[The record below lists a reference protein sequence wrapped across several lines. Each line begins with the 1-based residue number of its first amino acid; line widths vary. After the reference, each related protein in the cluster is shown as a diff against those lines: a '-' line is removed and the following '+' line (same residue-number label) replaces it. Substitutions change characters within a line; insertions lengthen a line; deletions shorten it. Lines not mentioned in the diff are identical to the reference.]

1 MRLTRQA
8 ALAMA
13 LVSGLLAAL
22 FAWYYMGQQRTPKEK
37 APEEILIPVPLR
49 TLPPQVDLRPEM
61 FRTIKMD
68 KEQVPAG
75 VLTSVTSLQGRVSL
89 TELVKDQPVKLNQIA
104 VRSKSLG
111 LAYAVPDGLRG
122 MTLLLDIE
130 GTTGDFVKPG
140 NRVDVVAAYQSEG
153 YVVVRTIVQDVQVLA
168 MGAATSIELPKEDA
182 EATGSAQAPARRQ
195 ETPVTLAVTP
205 NQAQDILTSD
215 MAGNL
220 RLLLRAMG
228 DRTVTTLPVSN
239 SWTLIGKVPSK
250 DTGGGQANGGGPSV
264 SAATPQPQPAPSYY
278 PGTTAGPQNWGAP
291 PTAPP
296 PSTPKRPSVEVIRGG
311 QREVVTPD

>member
-1 MRLTRQA
+1 
-8 ALAMA
+8 MA

-22 FAWYYMGQQRTPKEK
+22 FAWYYMGQQRPPKEK
-37 APEEILIPVPLR
+37 APEEISIPVPIR

-61 FRTIKMD
+61 FRTIKMA

-75 VLTSVTSLQGRVSL
+75 VLTAVASVQGRVSL
-89 TELVKDQPVKLNQIA
+89 TELVKDQPVRLNQIA

-111 LAYAVPDGLRG
+111 LAYAVPEGLRG

-130 GTTGDFVKPG
+130 GTAGDFVKPG

-153 YVVVRTIVQDVQVLA
+153 HIVVRTIVQDVQVLA
-168 MGAATSIELPKEDA
+168 MGTATSIEPPKETA
-182 EATGSAQAPARRQ
+182 ETTGTEQAPARRQ

-250 DTGGGQANGGGPSV
+250 EGGGGGGQSNGGGPSV
-264 SAATPQPQPAPSYY
+264 SAATPQPAPPSYY
-278 PGTTAGPQNWGAP
+278 PGTTSGPQNWGAP